1 MIIHSRYL
9 RSAPKP
15 RREPTPEELV
25 RQMQRRDGAGRRT
38 RTGTDPTRQE
48 LDTNV
53 GSLPTVPMSFGD
65 EAPSDQ
71 PVAAVSEWVD
81 SLQQGQLVQTAAAR
95 AMGLGPPALVQC
107 QPSFFMFPSDHAG
120 RMHSL
125 TRRALERL
133 RAEGLA
139 TSLEDRNLMQRAVD
153 SLLQDLDT
161 NTGPL

>member
-1 MIIHSRYL
+1 
-9 RSAPKP
+9 
-15 RREPTPEELV
+15 
-25 RQMQRRDGAGRRT
+25 
-38 RTGTDPTRQE
+38 
-48 LDTNV
+48 
-53 GSLPTVPMSFGD
+53 
-65 EAPSDQ
+65 
-71 PVAAVSEWVD
+71 
-81 SLQQGQLVQTAAAR
+81 
-95 AMGLGPPALVQC
+95 
-107 QPSFFMFPSDHAG
+107 MFSSDHAG